1 MGELEGRSRRLS
13 RRARRLEE
21 AAELDKLVE
30 RQAAERDLRAA
41 LDRLTTAELEAM
53 RDYFEQGGEREE
65 WTEEDAPLMRRLLEI
80 REEVRHEKTTGDFPW
95 RAEMQKERP

>member
-1 MGELEGRSRRLS
+1 
-13 RRARRLEE
+13 
-21 AAELDKLVE
+21 
-30 RQAAERDLRAA
+30 
-41 LDRLTTAELEAM
+41 M

-95 RAEMQKERP
+95 RTEMQKEGP